1 MKEIEAEGKAATGR
15 RKYLLKKQLI
25 EMRRDQYVLK
35 NAYKPPMALTP
46 SARAINKIDL
56 SERRYIDENGDPQS
70 TGLVSF
76 FNPKH
81 ISALLC
87 NYNALKIETKGRYWD
102 DFFYL
107 MEAFD
112 ELIK

>member
-1 MKEIEAEGKAATGR
+1 M
-15 RKYLLKKQLI
+15 RK
-25 EMRRDQYVLK
+25 DQYILK
-35 NAYKPPMALTP
+35 SAYKPAMALSNSP
-46 SARAINKIDL
+46 RGINKIDL
-56 SERRYIDENGDPQS
+56 SEKRYIDENGDPQS

-76 FNPKH
+76 FDPKH

-107 MEAFD
+107 MEDFD
-112 ELIK
+112 KLLKRALNDYPIYKDIVIMKVNG